1 MNTSLPLI
9 SVIINNYNNPRFI
22 EKAILSVTNQT
33 YVNLQI
39 IIQDDCSTDA
49 KIKAIYEKFLA
60 YDKRIEV
67 HYNEKNSQLFT
78 SRMNAIN
85 FVKGQY
91 VCFLDGDDYYDL
103 DFIRHMYNYMQYK
116 QCDIAVCNF
125 AYVIENMTLV
135 EKKNK
140 FLHDEYHAP
149 NLLNFMFE
157 PGGVSFSQNL
167 MWNKLYKADLII
179 KAQQTIIKL
188 GLTKLR
194 IFAAED
200 VLFNCFIL
208 QNASKICIDEW
219 FIGNYY
225 RRTNSLELM
234 SLTKKINYL
243 QSSNQ
248 TYQIIFDQFF
258 AWKEDLLHDETFN
271 YFKQTVIN
279 TFSQYLQL
287 FQIGIE
293 NLQLAVIA
301 KYLNIVITNENL
313 QQLKNDILNV
323 NNEWLITKNFKFKN
337 MVDTYKKKILKGND
351 ISFSLP
357 NSIFAS
363 PYLSNSK
370 IIDLNEQYYFFNYEW
385 YSLLNFSLNYH
396 KEVNIAYDEHNPYH
410 TVLMD
415 RLTKLIKQD
424 KISQQKLV
432 FKSVGTAPLHS
443 FNLIID
449 QLIISSHNASYIWNN
464 SLIHLFFKKLVNK
477 DQELL
482 KKVRQLFAIALFVS
496 KQNLN
501 YLDKS
506 IFNYNYT
513 LFYLLFIALKVY
525 FSQFQ
530 PLKSIQ
536 TNNMKEIML
545 HVYLN
550 PKIVINNPHFSF
562 FNQIAKEQAI
572 LLINIIKQYYQELLD
587 ENLANFLFNAFFD
600 HLAYWYESTTVIPN
614 QMTFKFFSGQKKI
627 DLYQIW
633 SKQTSPY
640 FKFHNYQSNIYKI
653 PGIKHLGYLLSDA
666 NIFTNEMY
674 LILRNH
680 HSIFKLFWNLNKQR
694 IKKYQF

>member
-1 MNTSLPLI
+1 MNASLPLI
-9 SVIINNYNNPRFI
+9 SVIINNYNNLRFI

-49 KIKAIYEKFLA
+49 KIKTIYEKFLA

-67 HYNEKNSQLFT
+67 HYNEKNSQLFA

-85 FVKGQY
+85 FIKGKY

-103 DFIRHMYNYMQYK
+103 DFIRHMYNYLQYK
-116 QCDIAVCNF
+116 QCDIVACNF

-135 EKKNK
+135 EKKNR
-140 FLHDEYHAP
+140 FLKEEYDAP

-157 PGGVSFSQNL
+157 PVGVSFSQNL

-188 GLTKLR
+188 GLTTKR

-208 QNASKICIDEW
+208 QNATKVCVDEW

-234 SLTKKINYL
+234 KQTKKIDYL
-243 QSSNQ
+243 ESSNQ
-248 TYQIIFDQFF
+248 TYQIIFDNFF
-258 AWKEDLLHDETFN
+258 AWKEDLLHDETFK

-287 FQIGIE
+287 FQINIDCLKL
-293 NLQLAVIA
+293 NTIA
-301 KYLNIVITNENL
+301 QYLNIIPTNENL
-313 QQLKNDILNV
+313 LTLKNEILNI
-323 NNEWLITKNFKFKN
+323 NNEWLIGKNFKFKN
-337 MVDTYKKKILKGND
+337 QIDTYKKKILKGND

-357 NSIFAS
+357 NCIFAS

-370 IIDLNEQYYFFNYEW
+370 IIDLNEQYYFFNYEM

-396 KEVNIAYDEHNPYH
+396 KEVNIAYDEHNQYH
-410 TVLMD
+410 NVLIEK
-415 RLTKLIKQD
+415 LTKLVNQD
-424 KISQQKLV
+424 HINQKKLI
-432 FKSVGTAPLHS
+432 FKSIGTAPLHS

-449 QLIISSHNASYIWNN
+449 QLIISQYCATNVWNN
-464 SLIHLFFKKLVNK
+464 CLISSFFKKLINK
-477 DQELL
+477 DEELL
-482 KKVRQLFAIALFVS
+482 KKVKQLFAIALLIT

-506 IFNYNYT
+506 IFNYNYS
-513 LFYLLFIALKVY
+513 LFYLIFIALKLY
-525 FSQFQ
+525 FNKNK
-530 PLKSIQ
+530 PLKEIK
-536 TNNMKEIML
+536 TNNVKEIML
-545 HVYLN
+545 YVYLN
-550 PKIVINNPHFSF
+550 PKIVINNPYFQF
-562 FNQIAKEQAI
+562 INDIAIKQAQTF
-572 LLINIIKQYYQELLD
+572 INIIRQYYQELLNED
-587 ENLANFLFNAFFD
+587 LANWLYDVFFD
-600 HLAYWYESTTVIPN
+600 HLAYWYESTTVIPH
-614 QMTFKFFSGQKKI
+614 QMTFKFANGLKKI
-627 DLYQIW
+627 DLYQMW
-633 SKQTSPY
+633 MNQTSPY
-640 FKFHNYQSNIYKI
+640 SKFHNYQSNIYKI
-653 PGIKHLGYLLSDA
+653 PGIKHVGYLLSDA

-674 LILRNH
+674 LVLRNH
-680 HSIFKLFWNLNKQR
+680 HSIFKFFWNLNKR
-694 IKKYQF
+694 KINKYQF

>member
-1 MNTSLPLI
+1 MNASLPLI

-49 KIKAIYEKFLA
+49 KIKTIYEKFLA

-67 HYNEKNSQLFT
+67 HYNEKNSQLFA

-85 FVKGQY
+85 FIKGKY

-103 DFIRHMYNYMQYK
+103 DFIRHMYNYLQYK
-116 QCDIAVCNF
+116 QCDIVACNF

-135 EKKNK
+135 EKKNR
-140 FLHDEYHAP
+140 FLKEEYDAP

-157 PGGVSFSQNL
+157 PVGVSFSQNL

-188 GLTKLR
+188 GLTTKR

-208 QNASKICIDEW
+208 QNATKVCVDEW

-234 SLTKKINYL
+234 KQTKKIDYL
-243 QSSNQ
+243 ESSNQ
-248 TYQIIFDQFF
+248 TYQIIFDNFF
-258 AWKEDLLHDETFN
+258 AWKEDLLHDETFK

-287 FQIGIE
+287 FQINIDCLKL
-293 NLQLAVIA
+293 NTIA
-301 KYLNIVITNENL
+301 QYLNIIPTNENL
-313 QQLKNDILNV
+313 LTLKNEILNI
-323 NNEWLITKNFKFKN
+323 NNEWLIGKNFKFKN
-337 MVDTYKKKILKGND
+337 QIDAYKKKILKGND

-357 NSIFAS
+357 NCIFAS

-370 IIDLNEQYYFFNYEW
+370 IIDLNEQYYFFNYEM

-396 KEVNIAYDEHNPYH
+396 KEVNIAYDEHNQYH
-410 TVLMD
+410 NVLIEK
-415 RLTKLIKQD
+415 LTKLVNQD
-424 KISQQKLV
+424 HINQEKLI
-432 FKSVGTAPLHS
+432 FKSIGTAPLHS

-449 QLIISSHNASYIWNN
+449 QLIISQYCATNVWNN
-464 SLIHLFFKKLVNK
+464 CLISSFFKKLINK
-477 DQELL
+477 DEELL
-482 KKVRQLFAIALFVS
+482 KKVKQLFAIALLIT

-506 IFNYNYT
+506 IFNYNYN
-513 LFYLLFIALKVY
+513 LFYLIFIALKLY
-525 FSQFQ
+525 FNKNK
-530 PLKSIQ
+530 PLKEIK
-536 TNNMKEIML
+536 TNNVKEIML
-545 HVYLN
+545 YVYLN
-550 PKIVINNPHFSF
+550 PKIVINNPYFQF
-562 FNQIAKEQAI
+562 INDIAIKQAQTF
-572 LLINIIKQYYQELLD
+572 INIIQQYYQELLNED
-587 ENLANFLFNAFFD
+587 LANWLYDVFFD
-600 HLAYWYESTTVIPN
+600 HLAYWYESTTVIPH
-614 QMTFKFFSGQKKI
+614 QMNLKFANGLKKI
-627 DLYQIW
+627 DLYQMW
-633 SKQTSPY
+633 MNQTSPY
-640 FKFHNYQSNIYKI
+640 SKFHNYQSNIYKI
-653 PGIKHLGYLLSDA
+653 PGIKHVGYLLSDA

-674 LILRNH
+674 LVLRNH
-680 HSIFKLFWNLNKQR
+680 HSIFKFFWNLNKR
-694 IKKYQF
+694 KINKYQF

>member
-1 MNTSLPLI
+1 MNASLPLI

-49 KIKAIYEKFLA
+49 KIKTIYEKFLA

-67 HYNEKNSQLFT
+67 HYNEKNSQLFA

-85 FVKGQY
+85 FIKGKY

-103 DFIRHMYNYMQYK
+103 DFIRHMYNYLQYK
-116 QCDIAVCNF
+116 QCDIVACNF

-135 EKKNK
+135 EKKNR
-140 FLHDEYHAP
+140 FLKEEYDAP

-157 PGGVSFSQNL
+157 PVGVSFSQNL

-188 GLTKLR
+188 GLTTKR

-208 QNASKICIDEW
+208 QNATKVCVDEW

-234 SLTKKINYL
+234 KQTKKIDYL
-243 QSSNQ
+243 ESSNQ
-248 TYQIIFDQFF
+248 TYQIIFDNFF
-258 AWKEDLLHDETFN
+258 AWKEDLLHDETFK

-287 FQIGIE
+287 FQINIDCLKL
-293 NLQLAVIA
+293 NTIA
-301 KYLNIVITNENL
+301 QYLNIIPTNENL
-313 QQLKNDILNV
+313 LTLKNEILNI
-323 NNEWLITKNFKFKN
+323 NNEWLIGKNFKFKN
-337 MVDTYKKKILKGND
+337 QIDTYKKKILKGND

-357 NSIFAS
+357 NCIFAS

-370 IIDLNEQYYFFNYEW
+370 IIDLNEQYYFFNYEM

-396 KEVNIAYDEHNPYH
+396 KEVNIAYDEHNQYH
-410 TVLMD
+410 NVLIEK
-415 RLTKLIKQD
+415 LTKLVNQD
-424 KISQQKLV
+424 HINQEKLI
-432 FKSVGTAPLHS
+432 FKSIGTAPLHS

-449 QLIISSHNASYIWNN
+449 QLIISQYCATNVWNN
-464 SLIHLFFKKLVNK
+464 CLISSFFKKLINK
-477 DQELL
+477 DEELL
-482 KKVRQLFAIALFVS
+482 KKVKQLFAIALLIT

-506 IFNYNYT
+506 IFNYNYN
-513 LFYLLFIALKVY
+513 LFYLIFIALKLY
-525 FSQFQ
+525 FNKNK
-530 PLKSIQ
+530 PLKEIK
-536 TNNMKEIML
+536 TNNVKEIML
-545 HVYLN
+545 YVYLN
-550 PKIVINNPHFSF
+550 PKIVINNPYFQF
-562 FNQIAKEQAI
+562 INDIAIKQAQTF
-572 LLINIIKQYYQELLD
+572 INIIQQYYQELLNED
-587 ENLANFLFNAFFD
+587 LANWLYDVFFD
-600 HLAYWYESTTVIPN
+600 HLAYWYESTTVIPH
-614 QMTFKFFSGQKKI
+614 QMNLKFANGLKKI
-627 DLYQIW
+627 DLYQMW
-633 SKQTSPY
+633 MNQTSPY
-640 FKFHNYQSNIYKI
+640 SKFHNYQSNIYKI
-653 PGIKHLGYLLSDA
+653 PGIKHVGYLLSDA

-674 LILRNH
+674 LVLRNH
-680 HSIFKLFWNLNKQR
+680 HSIFKFFWNLNKR
-694 IKKYQF
+694 KINKYQF